1 MIGPLRALVLRL
13 LASLG
18 VRSSGDDFGE
28 ELDSHLQLHIDA
40 NISAGMTPDAARR
53 DAMLRLGGIVQTR
66 ERHRDRQ
73 RLAVLDETWQ
83 DLTYAARLLRKN
95 PGFTATTALTLA
107 LGIGANAAIFAL
119 VNAVLLRPLP
129 YPQSDRLVM
138 IFATNR
144 GSGNTTDVAS
154 YPDFVDWSHAAS
166 FARMGAFAARNVTV
180 ADRGE
185 TEYLVSLR
193 VSASLFDT
201 LGVQPSRGRGFDAD
215 DEQPGAPGTVI
226 LSDGFWKRHYGGAAD
241 VIGHTLRINEA
252 PYTVVGVMAPDVH
265 VAIGAPEDFYL
276 PLTVDPARNH
286 GFLRVIGRLKSG
298 ATIEGARSE
307 LALIANRIAAAYPKS
322 NKNVGTRALPLVE
335 AISINVRTGL
345 FVLLGVVGIVLLI
358 ACTNVASLMLARG
371 SARQREL
378 AVRGALGAGRGRI
391 IRQVLA
397 ESVLLSL
404 VGGGIGLLAG
414 SWSARALAVLL
425 EANLHRAVPRVETT
439 SVDLLVLGFTVALS
453 VVAGLVFGAA
463 PAMSAASG
471 DLHRALGDGSRSA
484 TSRRAPVVRRAL
496 VIAETALAV
505 VLLAGA
511 GVLLQA
517 LLTMR
522 ATPPGFEPDH
532 VVVTEMWL
540 PQPRF
545 STVAARAR
553 FYADAIARV
562 DALPGVHSAAFVTD
576 LPLNGDSDT
585 LNFHIVDRPDPASGP
600 PVASFNI
607 VTPDYFTAMRIPV
620 REGRPFRADDA
631 LNAPGAIVISEAA
644 SRRFWPDGSPVGRQI
659 ALPQSPAVP
668 EAHENSATP
677 TVPPNVFTVVGVVGD
692 VRDIA
697 LSTPPRPQIYLSSLQ
712 ANLPWPWGALIVR
725 TVGDPEGLTAA
736 IREAVRSADPNVPQL
751 RVSTLDAVVSRS
763 IAAPRVYTI
772 LLGAFAALALLLAAI
787 GLYGLVSYSVSQR
800 THEIGVRVALGAERR
815 QILRLVLAQGVAL
828 AACGTVAGLLGAW
841 AATRVLVGL
850 VGGVKPTDPVTFSA
864 VSVLLIAVAA
874 AATYIPAR
882 RAARVDP
889 IIALRSD

>member
-1 MIGPLRALVLRL
+1 MIGALRAFASRL
-13 LASLG
+13 LASFG
-18 VRSSGDDFGE
+18 VRRTGHDFDE
-28 ELDSHLQLHIDA
+28 ELESHLQLHIDA
-40 NISAGMTPDAARR
+40 NIRAGMTPDAARR
-53 DAMLRLGGIVQTR
+53 DATLRLGGIAQTR

-73 RLAVLDETWQ
+73 RLALLDEACQ
-83 DLTYAARLLRKN
+83 DLRFAARLLRKN
-95 PGFTATTALTLA
+95 PGFTATAVLTLA

-129 YPQSDRLVM
+129 YPQPDRLVM

-144 GSGNTTDVAS
+144 ASGNNTDVAS
-154 YPDFVDWSHAAS
+154 YPDFADWSHAATFS
-166 FARMGAFAARNVTV
+166 RMGAFASRNVTV
-180 ADRGE
+180 ADGGN

-201 LGVQPSRGRGFDAD
+201 LGIQPSRGRGFRGD
-215 DEQPGAPGTVI
+215 DEQPGAAGVVI
-226 LSDGFWKRHYGGAAD
+226 LSDGFWKRHYGGTDD
-241 VIGHTLRINEA
+241 VLGRMLRVNEA
-252 PYTVVGVMAPDVH
+252 SYTVVGVMGPDVR
-265 VAIGAPEDFYL
+265 INTGAPEDFYL
-276 PLTVDPARNH
+276 PLTIDPARNH
-286 GFLRVIGRLKSG
+286 GFLRVVGRLKSG
-298 ATIEGARSE
+298 VALEAAQSE
-307 LALIANRIAAAYPKS
+307 LAVIAQRIAAAYPRS
-322 NKNVGTRALPLVE
+322 NANVGTHALRLVD
-335 AISINVRTGL
+335 AIAINVRTGL

-371 SARQREL
+371 AARQREL
-378 AVRGALGAGRGRI
+378 AIRGALGAGRGRI
-391 IRQVLA
+391 IRQLLA
-397 ESVLLSL
+397 ESVLLSIVSGG
-404 VGGGIGLLAG
+404 VGLFAG
-414 SWSARALAVLL
+414 SWSARALAALL
-425 EANLHRAVPRVETT
+425 ETNMHRAVPRVETT
-439 SVDLLVLGFTVALS
+439 SVDLLVFGFTVVLS

-471 DLHRALGDGSRSA
+471 DLHRALGDGSRAA
-484 TSRRAPVVRRAL
+484 TSRRAPLLRRTLVV
-496 VIAETALAV
+496 AETALAV

-532 VVVTEMWL
+532 VVVTDVWL

-545 STVAARAR
+545 AGVPARAR
-553 FYADAIARV
+553 FYTDAIARV
-562 DALPGVHSAAFVTD
+562 DALPSVHSAAFVTD

-585 LNFHIVDRPDPASGP
+585 LSFHIVNRPDPPAGP

-607 VTPDYFTAMRIPV
+607 VTADYFTTMRIPV
-620 REGRPFRADDA
+620 RAGRPFGADDVM
-631 LNAPGAIVISEAA
+631 NAPGAIVVSEAA
-644 SRRFWPDGSPVGRQI
+644 ARRFWPDGSPIGQQI
-659 ALPQSPAVP
+659 ALPQSQAVP

-692 VRDIA
+692 VRDVA

-712 ANLPWPWGALIVR
+712 ANLPWPWGALVVR
-725 TVGDPEGLTAA
+725 TTGDPDALAGA

-751 RVSTLDAVVSRS
+751 RVSTLDAVVARS

-815 QILRLVLAQGVAL
+815 EILRLVLAQGVGV

-850 VGGVKPTDPVTFSA
+850 VGAVKPTDPAAFGA
-864 VSVLLIAVAA
+864 VSALLIAVAI
-874 AATYIPAR
+874 AATYVPAR

-889 IIALRSD
+889 IVALRFD